1 MNEKQN
7 LRERTNPV
15 FNTAKATVL
24 NICLA
29 GDSDAR
35 LLTEKLGIDVG
46 SVMKSGDDQKAVF
59 DTANRA
65 VIETRYRTMNNIIK
79 ASRKNTVLDIP
90 CGYTPRALNEMFK
103 DTHYIGCDL
112 PAVID
117 ELAPIIG
124 DMLKERGIKNKEYR
138 SVDATNYAS
147 LRSALNSAEGEICI
161 TTEGL
166 IMYLND
172 SEITELCSNIRN
184 VLKEFGGCWL
194 TYDPESSSLTL
205 STMKAIIG
213 ADAMKTMMSS
223 LKAFSNK
230 SDIDMG
236 KNIMNVSAFDY
247 QNGVE
252 QLTDFLNSAGFKVE
266 RIPVVKYMPELNST
280 KNMPDET
287 KAALTEAIK
296 PFCVWKMTLDEDHEK
311 PEADFESKGFGV
323 NAKSREGEM
332 KITLRG
338 RLDSITAPE
347 FLSVYEKAAAE
358 EKPEKITVDAS
369 GLEYISSAGLR
380 VLLIMI
386 KQVGN
391 GNMTVTGQ
399 NETVQ
404 TIFDQ
409 TGFADLM
416 C

>member
-1 MNEKQN
+1 
-7 LRERTNPV
+7 
-15 FNTAKATVL
+15 
-24 NICLA
+24 
-29 GDSDAR
+29 
-35 LLTEKLGIDVG
+35 
-46 SVMKSGDDQKAVF
+46 
-59 DTANRA
+59 
-65 VIETRYRTMNNIIK
+65 
-79 ASRKNTVLDIP
+79 
-90 CGYTPRALNEMFK
+90 
-103 DTHYIGCDL
+103 
-112 PAVID
+112 
-117 ELAPIIG
+117 
-124 DMLKERGIKNKEYR
+124 
-138 SVDATNYAS
+138 
-147 LRSALNSAEGEICI
+147 
-161 TTEGL
+161 
-166 IMYLND
+166 
-172 SEITELCSNIRN
+172 
-184 VLKEFGGCWL
+184 
-194 TYDPESSSLTL
+194 
-205 STMKAIIG
+205 
-213 ADAMKTMMSS
+213 
-223 LKAFSNK
+223 
-230 SDIDMG
+230 MG

-252 QLTDFLNSAGFKVE
+252 KLTEFLNSAGFKVE

-296 PFCVWKMTLDEDHEK
+296 PFCVWKMTLDEDHEES
-311 PEADFESKGFGV
+311 EADFESKGFGV
-323 NAKSREGEM
+323 NTKSREGEM

-358 EKPEKITVDAS
+358 EKPEKITVDMS

-409 TGFADLM
+409 TGFADLV